1 MRLTERLFY
10 NLLNLIVLTSLTIS
24 GYGQNVD
31 EKVTLVFS
39 FHQERDIYDRSTF
52 GEPPQFAVWLE
63 EQESQNVQ
71 TLFVTYKTG
80 TGEFE
85 GKIECPVSLPIW
97 IGVFRKETGRDDFP
111 IPWEPFY
118 DAVTGATPKNEEV
131 KISAEVQKNI
141 SWNYFIEMN
150 VAGDYNKTCP
160 YISSKKQIDDYG
172 NGQPSL
178 VYKGEIISKIGEISK
193 PALIGRSEQ
202 YYFTTEIN
210 PDLEGIDSAK
220 EVFLKI
226 TVSCQ

>member
-1 MRLTERLFY
+1 
-10 NLLNLIVLTSLTIS
+10 LTSLAIS
-24 GYGQNVD
+24 GYGQDAD

-63 EQESQNVQ
+63 GQESRNVQ

-111 IPWEPFY
+111 RPWEPFY
-118 DAVTGATPKNEEV
+118 DGITGATPKNEEIL
-131 KISAEVQKNI
+131 ISVEVQKNI
-141 SWNYFIEMN
+141 SWNYYIEMN
-150 VAGDYNKTCP
+150 VAGDYNKTYP
-160 YISSKKQIDDYG
+160 YITSKKQIDDYG

-178 VYKGEIISKIGEISK
+178 LYKGEIISRYGETSK
-193 PALIGRSEQ
+193 AVLIGRSEQ
-202 YYFTTEIN
+202 YYFTTQLN
-210 PDLEGIDSAK
+210 QDLQGIDSAK
-220 EVFLKI
+220 EVFLNI
-226 TVSCQ
+226 SVECQ